1 MQPALVAMVTTHS
14 VTAHCRKYLLISY
27 VRVKVYSK
35 QRLAMLHLHTTI
47 TYAHTHTHTQ
57 GDVATSS
64 KVPDTDANIL
74 GSAGAQHTPYTST
87 AEWCQ

>member
-35 QRLAMLHLHTTI
+35 QRLAMLLLHKVHTI
-47 TYAHTHTHTQ
+47 TKYTPSLIMVTLTKLTHLNP
-57 GDVATSS
+57 ATIIYWAW
-64 KVPDTDANIL
+64 P
-74 GSAGAQHTPYTST
+74 H
-87 AEWCQ
+87 

>member
-35 QRLAMLHLHTTI
+35 QRLAMLLLHKVHTITKYTHKEMLLLVVKYLILMQTSLVVLEPSILHTL
-47 TYAHTHTHTQ
+47 A
-57 GDVATSS
+57 A
-64 KVPDTDANIL
+64 
-74 GSAGAQHTPYTST
+74 